1 MRETKYWTWHMAA
14 GVVIL
19 FLLGLHML
27 IMHVGGIT
35 HLFVPYGGEAV
46 SKSNSLFRDSRLFF
60 TVTYILLLG
69 VALYHGL
76 YGLRTILF
84 ELTLKPI
91 VEKAITFVFL
101 VVGLGLF
108 GLGTWAATTAHT
120 ISTAAA
126 HAAGAQKSHNNPVI
140 PSGARNLALR
150 AVDQG
155 RKSGPDSSLR
165 SE

>member
-27 IMHVGGIT
+27 TMHLGGIT
-35 HLFVPYGGEAV
+35 QLFAPHGGEAI
-46 SKSNSLFRDSRLFF
+46 SKENSLFRDGQLFF

-84 ELTLKPI
+84 ELTLKPA
-91 VEKAITFVFL
+91 VEKAISVFLL

-108 GLGTWAATTAHT
+108 GLGTWAAVAV
-120 ISTAAA
+120 
-126 HAAGAQKSHNNPVI
+126 HAIAIAGAR
-140 PSGARNLALR
+140 G
-150 AVDQG
+150 
-155 RKSGPDSSLR
+155 
-165 SE
+165 

>member
-35 HLFVPYGGEAV
+35 HLFGPFGGEAV

-91 VEKAITFVFL
+91 VEKGINFVL
-101 VVGLGLF
+101 LIVGLGLF
-108 GLGTWAATTAHT
+108 GLGTWAAIAT
-120 ISTAAA
+120 
-126 HAAGAQKSHNNPVI
+126 HAIATVG
-140 PSGARNLALR
+140 
-150 AVDQG
+150 G
-155 RKSGPDSSLR
+155 RG
-165 SE
+165 

>member
-27 IMHVGGIT
+27 IMHVGGTT
-35 HLFVPYGGEAV
+35 HLFAPEDGEAI
-46 SKSNSLFRDSRLFF
+46 SKVNSLFRDSRLFF

-84 ELTLKPI
+84 ELTLKPAA
-91 VEKAITFVFL
+91 EKAITFVF
-101 VVGLGLF
+101 VVLGLGLF
-108 GLGTWAATTAHT
+108 GLGTWAALAV
-120 ISTAAA
+120 
-126 HAAGAQKSHNNPVI
+126 HAIAIAGPR
-140 PSGARNLALR
+140 G
-150 AVDQG
+150 
-155 RKSGPDSSLR
+155 
-165 SE
+165 